1 MLKQRVISACIMMLV
16 FLLVLLVLPPM
27 AFIAF
32 ISIGTAVAVWEW
44 SNLAGLSNSFK
55 RVAYLIAVMAV
66 VAGCS
71 WFIKFDADF
80 VPQDIANLQTLF
92 WVSLVWWGIALLWV
106 QGYPSSSILWG
117 SVPAR
122 LAMGVLVLVPT
133 WIGLFFIRAQEHGSW
148 LVLLLVLAVAAADTG
163 AYFAGKRFGR
173 RRLAASVSP
182 GKSWEGFMGGI
193 AASVALALV
202 VGQFWAPDQRL
213 WILLLV
219 APTALVSVLGD
230 LLESMVKRHR
240 GVKDSGLILPG
251 HGGVLDRVDGMTA
264 AVPVFALTLLIT
276 GMQAGSNLS

>member
-16 FLLVLLVLPPM
+16 FLLVLLVLPPI

-32 ISIGTAVAVWEW
+32 VSLGMAIGAWEW
-44 SNLAGLSNSFK
+44 SNLAGLGSRAK
-55 RVAYLIAVMAV
+55 RYAYLALVLFATVLCGWYID
-66 VAGCS
+66 
-71 WFIKFDADF
+71 IDADF
-80 VPQDIANLQTLF
+80 VPQNMANLQALF
-92 WVSLVWWGIALLWV
+92 WVSLIWWGIALLWV
-106 QGYPSSSILWG
+106 QGYPSSSVLWG
-117 SVPAR
+117 SIPAR
-122 LAMGVLVLVPT
+122 LLMGMLVLVPA
-133 WIGLFFIRAQEHGSW
+133 WVGLFFIRAQEHGSW

-182 GKSWEGFMGGI
+182 GKSWEGFAGGLM
-193 AASVALALV
+193 ASIALAVV
-202 VGQFWAPDQRL
+202 VGQFWAPDERL

-264 AVPVFALTLLIT
+264 AVPVFAFTLLVT
-276 GMQAGSNLS
+276 GMHTSAAIG